1 MSVNYL
7 WDGGGLGG
15 SARPPRPIA
24 IIPDARSLGTFEDQD
39 GLHALTVR
47 RAIFR
52 RSHEKIGDCEQ
63 STEMA
68 VFTLETDYSCETGY
82 PFDDLRQIGKYVLI

>member
-15 SARPPRPIA
+15 SARPPRPVA
-24 IIPDARSLGTFEDQD
+24 IIPDARLPRYISKSRWPPS
-39 GLHALTVR
+39 TVR

-52 RSHEKIGDCEQ
+52 RCHEKIGDCEQ

-68 VFTLETDYSCETGY
+68 VFTLERDFSCETGY
-82 PFDDLRQIGKYVLI
+82 LFDDSRQIDKYVLI